1 MAMGSGRG
9 DVRKAGEQLKQVQGK
24 TVRCVLHSFN
34 NRVCD
39 DMLDFVVQEI

>member
-39 DMLDFVVQEI
+39 DMLDFVFLEI